1 MNKYL
6 DNLSN
11 YKSEPQTASCFLDAR
26 YWDLVFKRY
35 PGLRPTLYLE
45 IKDKKQR
52 GARKHGEEKV
62 FRFHTEQKPITNTNL
77 PGIAR
82 LSIKI
87 NNVSHSNVLIFDYQN
102 KILYRLEPLGN
113 VPGNYFNEINNFLEE
128 MADGYEL
135 ININLTT
142 IPEVNNNCEKS
153 GYCVAYAILY
163 AYSFLTQ
170 TPFDPDHIRKFARHI
185 EKRYGKISGPPEV
198 EYGLF
203 TGPNSNTGQ
212 NALLGG
218 LTGGLIGTAVA
229 GPTGLLVGGL
239 GGAAIGSLV

>member
-11 YKSEPQTASCFLDAR
+11 YKSEPETQSCYLDGK

-203 TGPNSNTGQ
+203 GDNNNKAVPTI
-212 NALLGG
+212 LGASA
-218 LTGGLIGTAVA
+218 GGLIGGAA
-229 GPTGLLVGGL
+229 LGPIGLVGG
-239 GGAAIGSLV
+239 AIGGGLLGSAL